1 MNIISKSL
9 DDLKFRIP
17 AEVLR
22 VVFQERNNNWRNQ
35 APVSID
41 NEIYNKIIKPRV
53 IVDTNIIGGQTI
65 IVSLEGLRAS
75 YSDTY
80 TIIYEIPA
88 DRLMFRSLMSVLSVS
103 YMPLAT
109 SFNQM
114 GYGNSAVAPASINNV
129 LNAGQRVGDSHSNI
143 PALSN
148 ATVELVGY
156 NTVLIRDQMRVTNIY
171 QLRCVVAHE
180 ENLNDINPRSY
191 LHFSKLVELAVKSYI
206 YNKMIIAMDSAFLS
220 GGQELGA
227 FKTYV
232 EGLSDAEQM
241 YQDYMR
247 DVWMAT
253 SFMNSGEQHAR
264 FIRMQISP
272 AI

>member
-1 MNIISKSL
+1 MNIIQKAL
-9 DDLKFRIP
+9 DDIKFTIP
-17 AEVLR
+17 GEVLR
-22 VVFQERNNNWRNQ
+22 VVFQERNNNWRNT

-53 IVDTNIIGGQTI
+53 IVDTNIIGGQTV
-65 IVSLEGLRAS
+65 IVSLDGVPIKYA
-75 YSDTY
+75 DTY
-80 TIIYEIPA
+80 TLVYEIPA
-88 DRLMFRSLMSVLSVS
+88 ERLMNRSIMSVLSVS
-103 YMPLAT
+103 YMPFAT
-109 SFNQM
+109 GYSSM
-114 GYGNSAVAPASINNV
+114 GFGNASVMPNSVNNV
-129 LNAGQRVGDSHSNI
+129 LSAGQRAGDAQSNI
-143 PALSN
+143 PPISN
-148 ATVELVGY
+148 ATAELIGY
-156 NTVLIRDQMRVTNIY
+156 NTVLIRDMLRVTNIY

-191 LHFSKLVELAVKSYI
+191 LHFSKVCNLAVKSYI

-232 EGLSDAEQM
+232 ESLSDAEQM
-241 YQDYMR
+241 YQDYLR

-253 SFMNSGEQHAR
+253 AFMNSAEQHSR
-264 FIRMQISP
+264 FIRMQINP